1 MLASF
6 QLKSPRIA
14 LHPTCNNCGEYT
26 NSNKCKRF
34 YLPEVVPAWLRAG
47 SPVTG
52 AEDWPVA
59 TEYY

>member
-6 QLKSPRIA
+6 QLKSPNVTAVVSIQNRINVKDF
-14 LHPTCNNCGEYT
+14 T
-26 NSNKCKRF
+26 
-34 YLPEVVPAWLRAG
+34 YLKWSLRAG
-47 SPVTG
+47 SPVAG

>member
-14 LHPTCNNCGEYT
+14 LHPTPHVITVVNIQNRM
-26 NSNKCKRF
+26 NVRDF
-34 YLPEVVPAWLRAG
+34 IYLKWYLRAG